1 MNNKLTVLDVE
12 GNELNIE
19 ILLTFRVE
27 EINKKYVVYTIDD
40 DGVSEEVTLLINE
53 FIMENNQPKVV
64 PIPKEEVNLVLTFY
78 NNLRGNI

>member
-1 MNNKLTVLDVE
+1 MNNRLTVRDVE

-19 ILLTFRVE
+19 ILITFRVE
-27 EINKKYVVYTIDD
+27 ELNKKYVVYTIDD

-53 FIMENNQPKVV
+53 FIIENNQPKVV

-78 NNLRGNI
+78 NNLRENI

>member
-1 MNNKLTVLDVE
+1 MNNKLTVRDVE

-19 ILLTFRVE
+19 ILITFRVE
-27 EINKKYVVYTIDD
+27 ELNKKYVVYTIDD

-53 FIMENNQPKVV
+53 FIIENNQPKVV

-78 NNLRGNI
+78 NNLRENI